1 MGVDVGRSANL
12 PRGLVD
18 RFRARDGVWPDDTGC
33 SMLHVDMDAFYASV
47 EIRDRPELAT
57 RPVVVGGTANRG
69 VVASAN
75 YLAREFGVRSAMPT
89 SHARRLAPHAVF
101 VSPNFARYQEVSR
114 GVMSIF
120 RDVTPLV
127 EPLSLDEAF
136 LDVSGAL
143 KRMRSSPAQVAQLI
157 RAQVEQA
164 HGITCSVGVA
174 PTKFLA
180 KLASGMCKPDGMM
193 VVPQDEVL
201 SFLHPLPVSALWGVG
216 QRTAEQLDRVGLETV
231 ADVAATPLPRLRR
244 LIGVALAEHLHALAQ
259 GHDDRPVVPHTRE
272 KSIGAEETFEVD
284 HFDRELLRRELL
296 RLSERSA
303 ATLRARGLRGRTVSI
318 KVRFSDFTTITRS
331 RTLRVATDVTQ
342 EVYKT
347 ASTLLDEQ
355 VPPGAVRLIGVRIEQ
370 LVEGDDGEQLM
381 FDAPERGWR
390 EAEQAADQARSK
402 FGTAAIRPASL
413 LGQGPTRSG
422 LKEPKPD
429 REP

>member
-1 MGVDVGRSANL
+1 MGRSANL

-47 EIRDRPELAT
+47 EIRDNPELAGK
-57 RPVVVGGTANRG
+57 PVVVGGTANRG
-69 VVASAN
+69 VVSSAN

-101 VSPNFARYQEVSR
+101 VMPNFARYQEVSR
-114 GVMSIF
+114 GVMAIF
-120 RDVTPLV
+120 RDITPLV

-143 KRMRSSPAQVAQLI
+143 RRLKATPAEIGALI
-157 RAQVEQA
+157 RRQVEQA
-164 HGITCSVGVA
+164 QGVTCSVGVA

-180 KLASGMCKPDGMM
+180 KLASGMCKPDGML
-193 VVPQDEVL
+193 VVPRTEVL
-201 SFLHPLPVSALWGVG
+201 EFLHPLPVSALWGVG
-216 QRTAEQLDRVGLETV
+216 KRTAEQLDRVGLETV

-244 LIGVALAEHLHALAQ
+244 VLGVALAEHLHALAQ
-259 GHDDRPVVPHTRE
+259 GLDNRPVVPSTRE

-303 ATLRARGLRGRTVSI
+303 ATLRQRGLRGRTVSI

-331 RTLRVATDVTQ
+331 KTLRVPTDVTR
-342 EVYKT
+342 EVYQT
-347 ASTLLDEQ
+347 ASALLDEQ

-390 EAEQAADQARSK
+390 DAEQAADQARTR
-402 FGTAAIRPASL
+402 FGRAAVKPASL
-413 LGQGPTRSG
+413 LSSTPAQPNQP
-422 LKEPKPD
+422 EPKPD
-429 REP
+429 R

>member
-1 MGVDVGRSANL
+1 MVVGRSANL

-18 RFRARDGVWPDDTGC
+18 RFLARGDVWPDDTGC

-47 EIRDRPELAT
+47 EIRDRPELA
-57 RPVVVGGTANRG
+57 RKPVVVGGTANRG

-75 YLAREFGVRSAMPT
+75 YIAREFGVRSAMPT

-101 VSPNFARYQEVSR
+101 VPPNFARYQEVSR

-120 RDVTPLV
+120 RDITPLV

-143 KRMRSSPAQVAQLI
+143 KRMRLGPAQIAKLI
-157 RAQVEQA
+157 REQVQQA

-180 KLASGMCKPDGMM
+180 KLASGMCKPDGFM
-193 VVPQDEVL
+193 VVPRAEVL

-216 QRTAEQLDRVGLETV
+216 QRTAENLDRVGLETV

-259 GHDDRPVVPHTRE
+259 GHDDRPVVPSTRE

-296 RLSERSA
+296 RLSERST
-303 ATLRARGLRGRTVSI
+303 ATLRSRGLRGRTVSI

-331 RTLRVATDVTQ
+331 KTLRVATDVTQ

-413 LGQGPTRSG
+413 LGQGPGRSG
-422 LKEPKPD
+422 HDEPKPERGD
-429 REP
+429 

>member
-1 MGVDVGRSANL
+1 MGRSANL

-18 RFRARDGVWPDDTGC
+18 RFLARGDAWPDDTGC
-33 SMLHVDMDAFYASV
+33 PMLHVDMDAFYASV
-47 EIRDRPELAT
+47 EIRDRPELAD

-101 VSPNFARYQEVSR
+101 VPPNFARYQEVSR
-114 GVMSIF
+114 GVMAIF

-143 KRMRSSPAQVAQLI
+143 KRMRATPAAVGQLI
-157 RAQVEQA
+157 RAQVEEA
-164 HGITCSVGVA
+164 FGVTCSVGVA

-180 KLASGMCKPDGMM
+180 KLASGMCKPDGLM
-193 VVPQDEVL
+193 VVPRTEVL

-216 QRTAEQLDRVGLETV
+216 KRTAEQLDQVGLETV
-231 ADVAATPLPRLRR
+231 ADVAATPLPRLRKV
-244 LIGVALAEHLHALAQ
+244 LGVALAEHLHALAR
-259 GHDDRPVVPHTRE
+259 GHDDRPVVASSRE

-296 RLSERSA
+296 RLSERST
-303 ATLRARGLRGRTVSI
+303 ATLRSRGLRGRTVSI

-331 RTLRVATDVTQ
+331 RTLRVATDVAQ
-342 EVYKT
+342 EVYRT

-355 VPPGAVRLIGVRIEQ
+355 VPPGAVRLIGVRVEQ
-370 LVEGDDGEQLM
+370 LVEGDGGEQLM

-390 EAEQAADQARSK
+390 EAEQAADQARSR
-402 FGTAAIRPASL
+402 FGRAAVRPASL
-413 LGQGPTRSG
+413 LDQGPTRSAET
-422 LKEPKPD
+422 EPRPE
-429 REP
+429 R

>member
-1 MGVDVGRSANL
+1 MGRSADL

-18 RFRARDGVWPDDTGC
+18 RFVARGDVWPDDTGC

-47 EIRDRPELAT
+47 EIRERPELAD
-57 RPVVVGGTANRG
+57 RPVVVGGTAHRG

-89 SHARRLAPHAVF
+89 AHARRLAPHAVF
-101 VSPNFARYQEVSR
+101 LPPDFARYQEVSR
-114 GVMSIF
+114 GVMAIF

-136 LDVSGAL
+136 LDVGGAL
-143 KRMRSSPAQVAQLI
+143 RRLRATPAEVARTIREQVF
-157 RAQVEQA
+157 RAFGV
-164 HGITCSVGVA
+164 TCSVGVA
-174 PTKFLA
+174 PTKFVA
-180 KLASGMCKPDGMM
+180 KLASGMCKPDGLM
-193 VVPQDEVL
+193 VVPRSEVL

-216 QRTAEQLDRVGLETV
+216 KRTTEALEQVGLEKV

-244 LIGVALAEHLHALAQ
+244 VLGVALAEHLHALAR
-259 GHDDRPVVPHTRE
+259 GHDDRPVVPSTRE

-296 RLSERSA
+296 RLAERSA
-303 ATLRARGLRGRTVSI
+303 ATLRERGLRGRTVSI
-318 KVRFSDFTTITRS
+318 KVRFADFTTITRS
-331 RTLRVATDVTQ
+331 KTLRVATDVTQ
-342 EVYKT
+342 EVYRT
-347 ASTLLDEQ
+347 AAALLDEQ

-370 LVEGDDGEQLM
+370 LVEGEGGEQLM

-402 FGTAAIRPASL
+402 FGRAAVRPASL
-413 LGQGPTRSG
+413 LVEGPARSG
-422 LKEPKPD
+422 LKEPGPD
-429 REP
+429 RGT